1 MLTVPRSSR
10 SRRVPMS
17 TQIPLDEALRRL
29 TDHVV
34 AQRGSIKSTEIGKL
48 YTSAGSDGLALKAAF
63 KAAGGLKAAIAQC
76 DALVYEHDNVV
87 ITGRHVH
94 LTGTVDMNRG
104 SQRLPAQPSL
114 ADAVKRLETHVV
126 RAGGSISVTSG
137 MDGFYRSLADDGPV
151 LKLLFQEAGGVTQAL
166 KKCSSILTYEH
177 NKDNNSGQIVAAATT
192 TTATE
197 QQEASPSPQT
207 SGAAARKAKATEP
220 ARPSQASTPDI
231 QLNASGA
238 PLRPGTGVC
247 KFWMKTGKCGYG
259 TEPSR

>member
-1 MLTVPRSSR
+1 
-10 SRRVPMS
+10 MS

-34 AQRGSIKSTEIGKL
+34 AQGGSIKSTEIGKL

-76 DALVYEHDNVV
+76 DALVYEHDKVV
-87 ITGRHVH
+87 ITGRHMQ
-94 LTGTVDMNRG
+94 LTGSIDMNRG

-151 LKLLFQEAGGVTQAL
+151 LKLLFQKQGGVKQAL
-166 KKCSSILTYEH
+166 KKCSSILTYVH

-197 QQEASPSPQT
+197 QQEAPPSPQT
-207 SGAAARKAKATEP
+207 SGAAARKAK
-220 ARPSQASTPDI
+220 
-231 QLNASGA
+231 
-238 PLRPGTGVC
+238 VC
-247 KFWMKTGKCGYG
+247 KSWMKTGKCGYG

>member
-29 TDHVV
+29 TDHVI
-34 AQRGSIKSTEIGKL
+34 AQGGSIKSTEIGDL

-76 DALVYEHDNVV
+76 DALVYEHDKVV
-87 ITGRHVH
+87 I
-94 LTGTVDMNRG
+94 TGTVDMNRG

-151 LKLLFQEAGGVTQAL
+151 LKLLFQKQGGVKQAL
-166 KKCSSILTYEH
+166 KKCSSILTYVH

-197 QQEASPSPQT
+197 QQEAPPSPET
-207 SGAAARKAKATEP
+207 SRAAARKAKATEP

-238 PLRPGTGVC
+238 PLRPGTRVC
-247 KFWMKTGKCGYG
+247 KFRMKTGKCGYG

>member
-1 MLTVPRSSR
+1 
-10 SRRVPMS
+10 MS

-34 AQRGSIKSTEIGKL
+34 AQDGSIKSTEIFKL
-48 YTSAGSDGLALKAAF
+48 YRSAGSDGLALKAAF

-87 ITGRHVH
+87 ITGRYVQ
-94 LTGTVDMNRG
+94 LTGSVDMNRG
-104 SQRLPAQPSL
+104 SQQLPAQPSL

-137 MDGFYRSLADDGPV
+137 MNGFYRSLADDGPV
-151 LKLLFQEAGGVTQAL
+151 LKRLFQEADGVTQAL
-166 KKCSSILTYEH
+166 KKCSSILRYVR
-177 NKDNNSGQIVAAATT
+177 NKDNSGLSQIVAAATT

-197 QQEASPSPQT
+197 QKEAPPSPQT

-231 QLNASGA
+231 QLNASRCA
-238 PLRPGTGVC
+238 ATPGREGLQ
-247 KFWMKTGKCGYG
+247 CG
-259 TEPSR
+259 